1 MPSGIVTNGVILQVL
16 GGAMRKFKPRQP
28 RSLRFR
34 LLVILAGA
42 LLLLA
47 AFAPCANAQALIRY
61 YDMEGLPVN
70 DGYHVNLD
78 SHAPAI
84 ETGAPGTTLVL
95 DNGMDGAQRMAYD
108 ATNTSQQAGIPMNV
122 PNGAGPNL
130 TSIGFNRSGRSNL
143 GVEILFPPS
152 QFTGMYNVTS
162 VSFAYQANGN
172 GWNNVVVQLS
182 TNGGTTFTSIAIT
195 STALPATGLNG
206 ATINIT
212 IPAGLTLGVN
222 NLALRLLFTGGQSN
236 GTDLQ
241 FQLDNIQIGGTV
253 PEPATV
259 AGGLLGVLGLCW
271 FQRRRLI
278 RSVRFRR
285 T

>member
-1 MPSGIVTNGVILQVL
+1 
-16 GGAMRKFKPRQP
+16 MRKFKPRRQ
-28 RSLRFR
+28 RSLPFR

-47 AFAPCANAQALIRY
+47 AFAPCANADLLRY
-61 YDMEGLPVN
+61 YDFDGLPPTAP
-70 DGYHVNLD
+70 YPVNLD
-78 SHAPAI
+78 SHMPAL
-84 ETGAPGTTLVL
+84 EQGLGTTLFL
-95 DNGMDGAQRMAYD
+95 DNGTPGVQYPAIRTSAQPGL
-108 ATNTSQQAGIPMNV
+108 NLNLPGGQQ
-122 PNGAGPNL
+122 PNL
-130 TSIGFNRSGRSNL
+130 NSIGFTRSGSSNL

-152 QFTGMYNVTS
+152 QFTGLYNVTS
-162 VSFAYQANGN
+162 VSFAYASAGN
-172 GWNNVVVQLS
+172 GWSAVQLQMS
-182 TNGGTTFTSIAIT
+182 TNGGTTFTTISAVIPLASTPGSVISI
-195 STALPATGLNG
+195 S
-206 ATINIT
+206 
-212 IPAGLTLGVN
+212 IPAGTTVGIN
-222 NLALRLLFTGGQSN
+222 QLALRLLFTGGQSN

-241 FQLDNIQIGGTV
+241 FQLDNIQIEGTV